1 MAKERIDKILSH
13 NGFGSRKDI
22 KKLLRNSEV
31 LVNETRIYDPGFQ
44 INQESDKITIDGEEI
59 DLHDNIYLMMNKP
72 MHTVSA
78 NKDGEHQT
86 VFELLE
92 DSLRTPYLQDKL
104 HLIGRLDMD
113 TEGLLLF
120 TTDGELTH
128 RLISPK
134 SHISK
139 TYLCV
144 LEHSESPEHKKEIA
158 TLFDQGIEVSPEDN
172 EPGFKCQ
179 SAEIS
184 WASKDVF
191 EYQTVNSS
199 IKEALEKAGVKI
211 ENPENQVALLKIYE
225 GKYHQ
230 VKRMF
235 TAVNNKVI
243 FLKRISVGSLQL
255 EQDLQPGEYL
265 YLNDDD
271 LEKLN
276 TSSQGTLTL
285 KALTSPF

>member
-158 TLFDQGIEVSPEDN
+158 TLFDQGIEVGPEDN

-184 WASKDVF
+184 WASKEVF

-265 YLNDDD
+265 YLYDDD
-271 LEKLN
+271 LEKL
-276 TSSQGTLTL
+276 
-285 KALTSPF
+285 K